1 MTHPQMLQWM
11 TLPPLKFYN
20 ATDNC
25 ILSHIDTYIIEYS
38 IRKVNV
44 GGDELICCLYK
55 TFGWDFHLLLHLR
68 ECNLLKE
75 ELTSYFSS
83 SLLLKTLL
91 LRHLRRGLHHL
102 QSSIPRTSSYAITKR
117 SSFTP
122 VETHKTVVL
131 QAGEIT
137 IEWNLVITLRTN
149 IFKHMKDPHNEG
161 SSKKGFR

>member
-1 MTHPQMLQWM
+1 MTHTPKCFNKWHS
-11 TLPPLKFYN
+11 PPLKFYN

-44 GGDELICCLYK
+44 GGDELICCIYK

-91 LRHLRRGLHHL
+91 LWHLRRGFHHL
-102 QSSIPRTSSYAITKR
+102 QSLKP
-117 SSFTP
+117 P
-122 VETHKTVVL
+122 VMLEPNDYPSL
-131 QAGEIT
+131 
-137 IEWNLVITLRTN
+137 LL
-149 IFKHMKDPHNEG
+149 KHIRRL
-161 SSKKGFR
+161 SSKLERSQLNETLW